1 MEYNPKEIVKQILNN
16 DFTLEQILSNNILC
30 QTDIKVKFTRLTK
43 FFIKEEVINK
53 LIDYSLNYDSN
64 LKDFEHLSHNSCEL
78 LSTIKHA
85 SFSEYFAMRQDDEVS
100 GVSYP
105 FIQRLFKYVA
115 VNTEIGKASPGKF
128 NKDNPLLDDL
138 LSGYFKRIFL
148 NLVSLQRKNVSIIYL
163 IY

>member
-16 DFTLEQILSNNILC
+16 DFTLEQILSNNLLC

-43 FFIKEEVINK
+43 FFIKEDVINK
-53 LIDYSLNYDSN
+53 LIDYSLNYDSK
-64 LKDFEHLSHNSCEL
+64 LIDFEHLSHNSCEL

-85 SFSEYFAMRQDDEVS
+85 AFSEYFAMRCEDEIS

-105 FIQRLFKYVA
+105 FIERLFRYIV
-115 VNTEIGKASPGKF
+115 VNASIGKASPDKY
-128 NKDNPLLDDL
+128 NKENPLLDDL

-148 NLVSLQRKNVSIIYL
+148 NIISLQRKNVGRTY
-163 IY
+163 